1 MNIRTNMKSGAACYT
16 VRSGD
21 NLSKI
26 ANYFYGNMSA
36 SNVNKIYYSNMT
48 TIGPNP
54 NLIYPGQKL
63 YIPD

>member
-1 MNIRTNMKSGAACYT
+1 MNIRTGMKSGAACYT

-26 ANYFYGNMSA
+26 ANNFYGNMSA
-36 SNVNKIYYSNMT
+36 SNVNRIYYSNMS
-48 TIGPNP
+48 TIGANP

>member
-1 MNIRTNMKSGAACYT
+1 MKIRTDLKSGAACY
-16 VRSGD
+16 VVQSGD

-26 ANYFYGNMSA
+26 ASEFGTSVQAVYQ
-36 SNVNKIYYSNMT
+36 SNLT

>member
-1 MNIRTNMKSGAACYT
+1 MKIRTDLKSGAACYV

-26 ANYFYGNMSA
+26 ASSFGATVQAVYE
-36 SNVNKIYYSNMT
+36 SNRT

-63 YIPD
+63 YIP

>member
-1 MNIRTNMKSGAACYT
+1 MKSGASCYT
-16 VRSGD
+16 VQSGD

-26 ANYFYGNMSA
+26 AQTYYGNMGA
-36 SNVNKIYYSNMT
+36 NNVNKIYYSNLE

-54 NLIYPGQKL
+54 NLIYAGQKL

>member
-1 MNIRTNMKSGAACYT
+1 MNIRTNLKSGAACYV

-26 ANYFYGNMSA
+26 ASSFGSSVQAVYE
-36 SNVNKIYYSNMT
+36 SNRT

-63 YIPD
+63 YIP